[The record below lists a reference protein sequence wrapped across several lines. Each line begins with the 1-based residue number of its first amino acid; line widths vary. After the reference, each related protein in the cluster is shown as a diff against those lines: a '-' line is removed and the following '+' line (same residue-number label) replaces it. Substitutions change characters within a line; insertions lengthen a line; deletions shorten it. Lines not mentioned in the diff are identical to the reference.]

1 MMRFARIMLRISGY
15 LAIAAVV
22 AAGAY
27 FCKGKESPEISTI
40 TADSLADV
48 LGRADGSRSGL
59 VDMSKSG
66 DEIRLTYLLYVPD
79 RSMLDQ
85 LIGAEIAPKIR
96 ELYGKYKGIDRVVF
110 SVETALTGSVPPG
123 VPYCSFV
130 MTRDVFNKT
139 NWSGLLDRDLFKIC
153 RDVTYR

>member
-1 MMRFARIMLRISGY
+1 MSFAKMILRISGY
-15 LAIAAVV
+15 LAIAVLV

-27 FCKGKESPEISTI
+27 FCKGKESPDVSGI
-40 TADSLADV
+40 TMDSLADV
-48 LGRADGSRSGL
+48 LGRADGTRSGII
-59 VDMSKSG
+59 DMAKSG

-85 LIGAEIAPKIR
+85 MIGAEIAPKLR
-96 ELYGKYKGIDRVVF
+96 ELYGKFKGMDRVVF
-110 SVETALTGSVPPG
+110 SVETALSGSVPPG

-130 MTRDVFNKT
+130 MTRKVYNET

-153 RDVTYR
+153 KDVTYR

>member
-1 MMRFARIMLRISGY
+1 MRIGKMMLRISGY
-15 LAIAAVV
+15 LLIAAVV

-27 FCKGKESPEISTI
+27 FCKGKENPDASTI
-40 TADSLADV
+40 TVDSLADV

-66 DEIRLTYLLYVPD
+66 DEVRLTYLLYVPD

-85 LIGAEIAPKIR
+85 MIGAEIAPKLR

-110 SVETALTGSVPPG
+110 SVETALSGSVPPG
-123 VPYCSFV
+123 TPYCSFV
-130 MTRDVFNKT
+130 MTRKIYNET
-139 NWSGLLDRDLFKIC
+139 NWTGLLDRDLFKIC
-153 RDVTYR
+153 REITYR

>member
-1 MMRFARIMLRISGY
+1 MRFAKMILRVSGY
-15 LAIAAVV
+15 LAIAALV

-27 FCKGKESPEISTI
+27 FCKGKASPDVSGISM
-40 TADSLADV
+40 DSVAEV
-48 LGRADGSRSGL
+48 LGKADGSRSGL
-59 VDMSKSG
+59 TDMARSG

-96 ELYGKYKGIDRVVF
+96 DLYGKFKGVDRVVF
-110 SVETALTGSVPPG
+110 SVETVLSGSIPPG

-130 MTRDVFNKT
+130 MTRQIFDKA

-153 RDVTYR
+153 REVTYR

>member
-1 MMRFARIMLRISGY
+1 MRFAKTILKISSY
-15 LAIAAVV
+15 LVIAALV

-27 FCKGKESPEISTI
+27 FCKGKESPDVSGVTMD
-40 TADSLADV
+40 ALSDV

-96 ELYGKYKGIDRVVF
+96 ELYGKFRGIDRVVF

-130 MTRDVFNKT
+130 MTRDAFNKT

-153 RDVTYR
+153 REVTYR